1 MALRPNYSL
10 VGQGLRLGFVVFI
23 VVHVLISAW
32 LVIDFEG
39 EYTDGA
45 PAPTRID
52 AIAVID
58 DEETLIDVKM
68 ERSTSFILYM
78 LYRDY
83 DSSYGVNETTDEDNS
98 TVIPIEQKNDDKEDS
113 STSNDS
119 ETDWLKIGRNTTFAF
134 MILLVAS
141 EILMFFTIKFRSA
154 IRFLC
159 WFGLILC
166 FTVIMPTT
174 YVIDLVGTDEKEDDD
189 DKSYEESLSEE
200 NFVDSTESGSIVHEE
215 YSFESKLIA
224 FGVKFNMG
232 YSGYDLGLVEPED
245 YETLRKEIPVNNS
258 TLEDSFVAFDS
269 SLELKYGKNLPSLFL
284 IPLAWYILPAKPR
297 KPNLVIRDVDDED
310 IPMMLE
316 INEQGLPG
324 TGKVDIEQLSKL
336 REISEFTIG
345 AYENGK
351 IIGFVIC
358 LLPKQDYASLNY
370 AWFNERYDDFIYV
383 DRIAVDESRRNHQ
396 VGTKLYSRVKQYAE
410 DANIPVA
417 AEVSL
422 MPPNKGSDRFHLRN
436 GFTEVGKFHTQD
448 KSVTMYLTATKPME
462 EE

>member
-1 MALRPNYSL
+1 MALRPNHSL
-10 VGQGLRLGFVVFI
+10 VGQGIRLGFVVFI
-23 VVHVLISAW
+23 VIHVLISAW

-45 PAPTRID
+45 PAPTKID
-52 AIAVID
+52 VIAVID

-83 DSSYGVNETTDEDNS
+83 DSSYGVNETGEDDNS
-98 TVIPIEQKNDDKEDS
+98 TIQPSEEENNTKSDS
-113 STSNDS
+113 PSSNES
-119 ETDWLKIGRNTTFAF
+119 ETDWLKIGRNITFTF

-141 EILMFFTIKFRSA
+141 EILMFFTLKYRSV

-159 WFGLILC
+159 WFGLVLC
-166 FTVIMPTT
+166 FTVVMPAT
-174 YVIDLVGTDEKEDDD
+174 YVIDLGGDDAE
-189 DKSYEESLSEE
+189 SYEESLSEE
-200 NFVDSTESGSIVHEE
+200 NFVDDTESGSIAHEE

-224 FGVKFNMG
+224 FGVKFDMG

-245 YETLRKEIPVNNS
+245 YETLRQEIPVNNS
-258 TLEDSFVAFDS
+258 TLEDSFIAFDS

-284 IPLAWYILPAKPR
+284 IPLAWYLLPAKPR
-297 KPNLVIRDVDDED
+297 KPNLVIKDVDDED
-310 IPMMLE
+310 IPKMLE

-358 LLPKQDYASLNY
+358 LLPKQDYGSLNY

-396 VGTKLYSRVKQYAE
+396 VGTKLYLRVKQYAE

-436 GFTEVGKFHTQD
+436 GFTEVGKLHTED
-448 KSVTMYLTATKPME
+448 KSVTMYLTETELIE

>member
-98 TVIPIEQKNDDKEDS
+98 TVVPSEQQNENKEDLS
-113 STSNDS
+113 SSNDS

-141 EILMFFTIKFRSA
+141 EILMFFNFKFRSA
-154 IRFLC
+154 IRFLF

-189 DKSYEESLSEE
+189 KSYEESLSEE
-200 NFVDSTESGSIVHEE
+200 NFVDSTESGSMAHEE

-284 IPLAWYILPAKPR
+284 VPLAWYILPAKPR
-297 KPNLVIRDVDDED
+297 KPNLVIRDVEDKD

-358 LLPKQDYASLNY
+358 LLPKQDYESLNY
-370 AWFNERYDDFIYV
+370 AWFNEKYDDFIYV
-383 DRIAVDESRRNHQ
+383 DRIAVS
-396 VGTKLYSRVKQYAE
+396 TKHRGRGIGSSIYQELFKISKQKR
-410 DANIPVA
+410 ITIA
-417 AEVSL
+417 AEVNSE
-422 MPPNKGSDRFHLRN
+422 PPNPGSIKFHQRLN
-436 GFTEVGKFHTQD
+436 FLEVGSLKHD
-448 KSVTMYLTATKPME
+448 EKSVIMFLRKFQS
-462 EE
+462 

>member
-1 MALRPNYSL
+1 M
-10 VGQGLRLGFVVFI
+10 
-23 VVHVLISAW
+23 
-32 LVIDFEG
+32 
-39 EYTDGA
+39 
-45 PAPTRID
+45 
-52 AIAVID
+52 
-58 DEETLIDVKM
+58 
-68 ERSTSFILYM
+68 
-78 LYRDY
+78 
-83 DSSYGVNETTDEDNS
+83 
-98 TVIPIEQKNDDKEDS
+98 
-113 STSNDS
+113 
-119 ETDWLKIGRNTTFAF
+119 
-134 MILLVAS
+134 
-141 EILMFFTIKFRSA
+141 
-154 IRFLC
+154 
-159 WFGLILC
+159 
-166 FTVIMPTT
+166 
-174 YVIDLVGTDEKEDDD
+174 
-189 DKSYEESLSEE
+189 
-200 NFVDSTESGSIVHEE
+200 
-215 YSFESKLIA
+215 IA

-297 KPNLVIRDVDDED
+297 KPNLVIRDVEDKD

-396 VGTKLYSRVKQYAE
+396 VGTKLYLRVKQYAE

-436 GFTEVGKFHTQD
+436 GFTEVGKFHTED
-448 KSVTMYLTATKPME
+448 KSVTMYLTETKLME

>member
-83 DSSYGVNETTDEDNS
+83 DSSYGVNETADEDNS
-98 TVIPIEQKNDDKEDS
+98 TVVPSEQQNDDKGNS
-113 STSNDS
+113 SSSNDS
-119 ETDWLKIGRNTTFAF
+119 DTDWLKIGRNTTFAF

-141 EILMFFTIKFRSA
+141 EILMFFTLKFRSA
-154 IRFLC
+154 IRFFC

-166 FTVIMPTT
+166 FTVVMPTT
-174 YVIDLVGTDEKEDDD
+174 YVIDLVGADEKEDD

-200 NFVDSTESGSIVHEE
+200 NFVDSTESGSMAHEE

-245 YETLRKEIPVNNS
+245 YETLRQEIPVNNS

-269 SLELKYGKNLPSLFL
+269 SLELKYGKNLPSLLL
-284 IPLAWYILPAKPR
+284 IPIAWYILPAKPR
-297 KPNLVIRDVDDED
+297 KPNVVIRDVDDDD
-310 IPMMLE
+310 ILMMLE

-336 REISEFTIG
+336 RQISEFTIG

-351 IIGFVIC
+351 MIGFVIC
-358 LLPKQDYASLNY
+358 LLPKQDYGSLNY

-383 DRIAVDESRRNHQ
+383 DRIAVEQSRRNHQ

-410 DANIPVA
+410 AANIPVA

-422 MPPNKGSDRFHLRN
+422 MPPNEGSDRFHLRN
-436 GFTEVGKFHTQD
+436 GFTEVGKFHTED
-448 KSVTMYLTATKPME
+448 KSVTMYLTATKPMKE
-462 EE
+462 E